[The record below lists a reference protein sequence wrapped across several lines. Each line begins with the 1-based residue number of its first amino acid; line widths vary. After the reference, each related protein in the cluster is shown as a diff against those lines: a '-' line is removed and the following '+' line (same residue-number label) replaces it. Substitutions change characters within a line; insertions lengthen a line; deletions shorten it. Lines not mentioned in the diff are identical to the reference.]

1 LGCVFVLH
9 RYSAAAGIVTTK
21 PVCATHWRRVFLLEY
36 ALPYSR
42 LANRSVDSTEWF
54 GPLLKVVLV
63 IWRSGILAFIGAG
76 VQYEPLFNA
85 KWA

>member
-1 LGCVFVLH
+1 
-9 RYSAAAGIVTTK
+9 
-21 PVCATHWRRVFLLEY
+21 LEY